1 MMPEL
6 IRKVVCPYFNF
17 GMLQTDRYSL
27 KFQLLGQ
34 LFTKPMCRSYILELF
49 FGNIH
54 RIFTS
59 LYLLWSYVKMLETL
73 FFQAK
78 VTIVVVHNN
87 LHAQIHFRMFSCF
100 LTVNFKL
107 FLSSSSL
114 PLHQTYFKTGGSK
127 FEGANF

>member
-1 MMPEL
+1 
-6 IRKVVCPYFNF
+6 
-17 GMLQTDRYSL
+17 
-27 KFQLLGQ
+27 
-34 LFTKPMCRSYILELF
+34 
-49 FGNIH
+49 
-54 RIFTS
+54 
-59 LYLLWSYVKMLETL
+59 MLETL